1 MSDYVK
7 ELRKFVGNDP
17 LLIPHSIAVVIN
29 KDNQV
34 LFEVRSDDG
43 FLDFPG
49 GAIEIGEDVVEA
61 MKRELFEETN
71 IVANDATLFK
81 VYSGPITYYKY
92 KNGNE
97 IYGID
102 LVYIVKD
109 YSGSPIPEKSEVSQ
123 LNFISLNELDTSRL
137 SIRNKQIVKD
147 LLDTYLK

>member
-17 LLIPHSIAVVIN
+17 LLIPHSVAVVIN
-29 KDNQV
+29 KNNEV
-34 LFEVRSDDG
+34 LFETRSDDG

-49 GAIEIGEDVVEA
+49 GAIEIGEDAVDA

-71 IVANDATLFK
+71 IVAKDATLFN

-102 LVYIVKD
+102 LVYIVRD
-109 YSGSPIPEKSEVSQ
+109 YEGNLVPEKSEVSQ
-123 LNFISLNELDTSRL
+123 LNFISLDKIDTSKL
-137 SIRNKQIVKD
+137 SIRNKQIIKD
-147 LLDTYLK
+147 LQNNYF